1 MSSKVAHEEKQRVR
15 NTFRAE
21 EHLDADELDK
31 LDELT
36 KEYHVQ
42 RKAIIAKARERWIRE
57 NKAKLESERIA
68 KKVEKLKEECKYY
81 ETLLSVKEF
90 EARKGE

>member
-1 MSSKVAHEEKQRVR
+1 MSSKVAHEERQRVR

-21 EHLDADELDK
+21 ERLNADELD
-31 LDELT
+31 
-36 KEYHVQ
+36 
-42 RKAIIAKARERWIRE
+42 
-57 NKAKLESERIA
+57 KLESERIA
-68 KKVEKLKEECKYY
+68 KKVEKVNEECKYY

>member
-15 NTFRAE
+15 NTFRVE
-21 EHLDADELDK
+21 EHLNADELDK

-42 RKAIIAKARERWIRE
+42 RKAVIDKARARWIQE
-57 NKAKLESERIA
+57 NKSKLEQERIA
-68 KKVEKLKEECKYY
+68 KKIEKLNEECKYY
-81 ETLLSVKEF
+81 ERLLSIKEF